1 MQVSSHLNACLN
13 IVSTEKTQ
21 QTNDTGAESSKSSK
35 KSKGKAKA
43 TGNAAPSTKPP
54 PPASVAAIV
63 GGMSAQKQRRI
74 LDRGV
79 DVLVATPG
87 RLWDL
92 IQEVSILFNHSSNFP
107 SDMMWTQDDNLA
119 KEIKQIKF
127 LVLDEA
133 DRMIEAGHFQEL
145 ENILRLTLRTS
156 RYFIPFT

>member
-1 MQVSSHLNACLN
+1 
-13 IVSTEKTQ
+13 
-21 QTNDTGAESSKSSK
+21 
-35 KSKGKAKA
+35 
-43 TGNAAPSTKPP
+43 
-54 PPASVAAIV
+54 
-63 GGMSAQKQRRI
+63 MSAQKQRRI

-92 IQEVSILFNHSSNFP
+92 IQEVSIFFNHSSNPP